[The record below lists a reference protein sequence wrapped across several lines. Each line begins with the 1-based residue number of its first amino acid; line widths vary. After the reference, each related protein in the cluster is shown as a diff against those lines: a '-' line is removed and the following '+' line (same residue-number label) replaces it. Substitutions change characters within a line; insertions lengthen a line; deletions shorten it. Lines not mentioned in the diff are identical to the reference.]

1 MPNTILTPTMI
12 ARKALAILHNKL
24 TFLKTIN
31 REYDSQFA
39 QRGAK
44 IGDTLKI
51 RKPAQFTVRTG
62 LTMSTQDFVEESTDL
77 VVATVK
83 GVDVNF
89 SSVELTLNIDDF
101 GQRVLEP
108 MMSRLAAE
116 IESYVLSQIY
126 TSIYNFSGSATQT
139 PSSMS
144 AILNAGVKLSQNLA
158 PLSDR
163 HLLVDSVTMASMVS
177 SLSTLFHKASE
188 LERAFSQGFYGE
200 ALGFKWWES
209 NMIPN
214 HTNGSRDDT
223 TPVVNTSTGIVSGT
237 PTISITGLDANA
249 TINKGDVFTI
259 AGVYAVNPETKQ
271 RYSSL
276 QQFVCTANT
285 SANGSGN
292 ATVPVSP
299 TPITSGARQNCEIVN
314 PGAGKAVVFEGLGG
328 SGPANAVIPQ
338 PIAYHRD
345 AFTFVTADLEQPKN
359 AEAAREVY
367 DGISISYVRDFNIT
381 NREHPARIDVL
392 FGFTALRPEW
402 AVRVRG

>member
-89 SSVELTLNIDDF
+89 SSVELTLSIDDF

-126 TSIYNFSGSATQT
+126 SSIYNFTGIATQT

-188 LERAFSQGFYGE
+188 LERAFSQGYYGE

-214 HTNGSRDDT
+214 HTNGSRDDVS
-223 TPVVNTSTGIVSGT
+223 PVVDTSAIVSGT
-237 PTISITGLDANA
+237 PTISMTGLDAGA

-276 QQFVCTANT
+276 QQFVCTANV
-285 SANGSGN
+285 AADGVGN

-299 TPITSGARQNCEIVN
+299 IPITSGPRQNCEIVN

-338 PIAYHRD
+338 PLAYHRD

-359 AEAAREVY
+359 VEAAREVY
-367 DGISISYVRDFNIT
+367 DGISISYVRGFDIT
-381 NREHPARIDVL
+381 KREHPARIDVL
-392 FGFTALRPEW
+392 FGFAVVRPEW